1 MKWNK
6 KILDMYNIKYIVV
19 NEDLVPR
26 YGFMQ
31 RESTTKLKKIFGD
44 FMISKI
50 WSFITL
56 YENQYNLRI

>member
-1 MKWNK
+1 
-6 KILDMYNIKYIVV
+6 MYNIKYIVV

-56 YENQYNLRI
+56 YENQDNLRI